1 MQVAG
6 RAYVDPTPIP
16 PNPLEGGEPRAARQA
31 DGKTLVLWLDA
42 ASGTITTDVCIAR
55 LNADGTSDNGFG
67 EGGFVRLR
75 GLAAPGDLAAE
86 VLVRE
91 DGGFLGIFNRP
102 RNETDFAA
110 WIAWFRPDGRPD
122 LTRGIGG
129 ISDPVNIGLNFV
141 ESAALLPDGRIVL
154 AGCPDATEIS
164 GAPPGVSRMARLNA
178 DGSLDTSFG
187 EGGCGIVALMAFGTH
202 LRPAQVVVAAD
213 GTIFVTGRPP
223 RGKEGHA
230 RSGEAVAVM
239 KIRADGS

>member
-1 MQVAG
+1 M
-6 RAYVDPTPIP
+6 DPTPIP

-55 LNADGTSDNGFG
+55 LNADGSSDNSFG

-75 GLAAPGDLAAE
+75 GLASPGDLAAE

-102 RNETDFAA
+102 VNEADFAT

-129 ISDPVNIGLNFV
+129 ISDPVNLGVNFV

-154 AGCPDATEIS
+154 AGCPDATEVA

-187 EGGCGIVALMAFGTH
+187 EGGCGIIALAAFGTH

-213 GTIFVTGRPP
+213 GTIFVTGRPH
-223 RGKEGHA
+223 RGKDDHG
-230 RSGEAVAVM
+230 RGGEAVAVM
-239 KIRADGS
+239 KIRPDGS

>member
-1 MQVAG
+1 MQVAR

-16 PNPLEGGEPRAARQA
+16 PNPLEGGEPRAARQP

-42 ASGTITTDVCIAR
+42 AAAMSTDVCLAR
-55 LNADGTSDNGFG
+55 LNADGTSDKSFG

-75 GLAAPGDLAAE
+75 GLAAPGDQAAE

-102 RNETDFAA
+102 MNETDFAT
-110 WIAWFRPDGRPD
+110 WIAWFRADGHPD
-122 LTRGIGG
+122 LTRGVGG

-141 ESAALLPDGRIVL
+141 ESAALLPDGRIVV
-154 AGCPDATEIS
+154 AGCPDATEVP
-164 GAPPGVSRMARLNA
+164 GAPQGVPRLARLKA
-178 DGSLDTSFG
+178 DGNLDTGFG
-187 EGGCGIVALMAFGTH
+187 EGGSGIVALMAFGTR
-202 LRPAQVVVAAD
+202 LRPAQIVVAAD

-223 RGKEGHA
+223 RGKQEHA

-239 KIRADGS
+239 KIRAEDR